1 MKTFGLE
8 ESKSLGT
15 WLPLLFL
22 TACLG
27 SEGSLMEVPRSDCEA
42 LRDHLIEL
50 RIAAGA
56 GASEPSERVAAEL
69 ERHRQTLRTVY
80 GDSYLTDC
88 QLKTSPEVIACAL
101 EAPDRT
107 ALADCGDLRGTR

>member
-1 MKTFGLE
+1 MKKLA
-8 ESKSLGT
+8 
-15 WLPLLFL
+15 PLLL
-22 TACLG
+22 LLASCLG

-56 GASEPSERVAAEL
+56 GASEPSERIANEL

-80 GDSYLTDC
+80 GDSFLTDC
-88 QLKTSPEVIACAL
+88 QLKTPPEAIACAL
-101 EAPDRT
+101 EAPDRA

>member
-1 MKTFGLE
+1 MKKLA
-8 ESKSLGT
+8 
-15 WLPLLFL
+15 PLLL
-22 TACLG
+22 LLASCLG

-56 GASEPSERVAAEL
+56 SESSERVASEL

-80 GDSYLTDC
+80 GDSFLTDC
-88 QLKTSPEVIACAL
+88 QLKTPPESIACAL
-101 EAPDRT
+101 EAPDRA